1 MKRKQI
7 DVVVK
12 YFHPVAAGIETNI
25 LNTYSVLTQMGW
37 DVRIHTST
45 NTHTDKD
52 VLPKFEIIRG
62 LKVYRYK
69 HHWYGIRPDI
79 NYKKTSLVCIHN
91 FNIFPHIHIMIKA
104 IIGNLTNTKKY
115 GLVLTPHGGYTPD
128 WNVFGA
134 LSKHIKKIYHKTLG
148 RILINLS
155 CDAIRAVS
163 VWEKDQIIGQGVNK
177 NIIHVITN
185 GVENEA
191 FVDLNKEASK
201 NVKDLVNSLGD
212 YIIQVGRIY
221 PIKNY
226 ETTIR
231 ALALIPGNL
240 KYAITGADSEKSGY
254 FNSLKNLIKS
264 LGLEKRVIFT
274 GVISGVDKF
283 YLMKKAQMMV
293 HMAHWES
300 FCNVVH
306 EGMSQGLVCIVANNT
321 ALPYLIKNNENG
333 YCVETFDYKTLA
345 KTIKNVIQNKKT
357 KEIVQIEKNNKF
369 IGSQETWGAVA
380 EKMNTLY
387 LKLI

>member
-1 MKRKQI
+1 MKSKQI

-25 LNTYSVLTQMGW
+25 LNTYSVLAQMGW

-45 NTHTDKD
+45 NTHTGKD
-52 VLPKFEIIRG
+52 ILPKFEIIRG

-69 HHWYGIRPDI
+69 HHWYGIQPNID
-79 NYKKTSLVCIHN
+79 YTKTSLVCIHN
-91 FNIFPHIHIMIKA
+91 FNIFPHIQIMTKA
-104 IIGNLTNTKKY
+104 ILGNLTKTKKY

-128 WNVFGA
+128 WNVFGPI
-134 LSKHIKKIYHKTLG
+134 SKQIKKIYHRTLG
-148 RILINLS
+148 KILINLS

-163 VWEKDQIIGQGVNK
+163 VWEKDQIISQGVNK
-177 NIIHVITN
+177 DIIQVITN

-201 NVKDLVNSLGD
+201 QVKNLAHSLGD

-231 ALALIPGNL
+231 ALSLIPGNL

-254 FNSLKNLIKS
+254 FNSLKKLIKS
-264 LGLEKRVIFT
+264 LGLEERVVFT

-283 YLMKKAQMMV
+283 YLMNKAQMMV

-321 ALPYLIKNNENG
+321 ALPYLIKNNVNG
-333 YCVETFDYKTLA
+333 YCVETFDYKSLA
-345 KTIKNVIQNKKT
+345 SKIEYVIKNKNKK
-357 KEIVQIEKNNKF
+357 EIIQIEKNNKN

-380 EKMNTLY
+380 EKMNNLY